1 MEMDFTQ
8 YAMATFALIGLI
20 NWMNFGFDGNWKSFA
35 KVGIAV
41 VAGSV
46 FGYFQV
52 FGIPSIEI
60 GFALGINSSGVFKG
74 LQVLQGK

>member
-1 MEMDFTQ
+1 MEVDFTG

-20 NWMNFGFDGNWKSFA
+20 NWVQMGMNGDYKAFA

-41 VAGSV
+41 IAGSV

-52 FGIPSIEI
+52 FGIPSVEI
-60 GFALGINSSGVFKG
+60 GFALAINSSGVYK
-74 LQVLQGK
+74 LAQVSK

>member
-1 MEMDFTQ
+1 MEVDFTG

-20 NWMNFGFDGNWKSFA
+20 NWVQMAMNGEYKSFA

-41 VAGSV
+41 VAGCI

-52 FGIPSIEI
+52 FGIPSIEM
-60 GFALGINSSGVFKG
+60 GFALAINSSGVYK
-74 LQVLQGK
+74 LAQVLK